1 MAKTGKTA
9 GVTAVKTS
17 LKTSLKEG
25 FEQGA
30 KNVDNF
36 KGLWTGIKTY
46 GDNMISQITTFG
58 KPLDNLRPSKI
69 ISNSAE
75 ALSDGLRHTDNVL
88 SEATHNFRLNMGLDP
103 QLVTGTMS
111 SGGGKLTHIA
121 DNISAFA
128 KNLDG
133 SVDDV
138 AKGAKEAAEQTSKKA
153 RQEFSE
159 EASEQFAKHS
169 DDVARGLEETSND
182 LNKPEIS
189 ETEPRIGERR
199 VSRDIYDSL
208 RKKSPTPKIRRS
220 VNEGVS
226 FPIDDPA
233 IPGKIVADSFE
244 ADHIVSM
251 DRITRMDGFD
261 KLTREQQLELLNYR
275 DNFEGLSKSANTSKG
290 SKTYEEWTMYKKE
303 GIPIDPEFR
312 ASMIA
317 KEQELSRTLQGLID
331 FYVNQKGG

>member
-1 MAKTGKTA
+1 
-9 GVTAVKTS
+9 
-17 LKTSLKEG
+17 
-25 FEQGA
+25 
-30 KNVDNF
+30 
-36 KGLWTGIKTY
+36 
-46 GDNMISQITTFG
+46 MISQIKTFG

-69 ISNSAE
+69 LSNSAE
-75 ALSDGLRHTDNVL
+75 ALSDGLRHADNVL

-233 IPGKIVADSFE
+233 IPVKIVADSFE

-261 KLTREQQLELLNYR
+261 KLIREQQLELLNYR